1 MPTGCFA
8 VMNRI
13 AQDLPKSALACLHQ
27 ELRPGEEL
35 HWVGT
40 YGCLPGGA
48 VRDACVFLGVVWCI
62 AVAQVGIALQGEW
75 CIWPFFTL
83 LIPVLVTYIGYTKWR
98 EYKQTICLLTNQRV
112 AWLVV
117 GKGCVRSL
125 ALTQNMIRCVV
136 MRGSGCG
143 DIVFAVDDTENRAV
157 FYNVPQVRAVVQQM
171 NDLSA
176 GR

>member
-8 VMNRI
+8 SMNRI
-13 AQDLPKSALACLHQ
+13 TAHLSKSARACLQQ
-27 ELRPGEEL
+27 ELRSGEEL

-40 YGCLPGGA
+40 YGRLPGGVA
-48 VRDACVFLGVVWCI
+48 RDACVFLGVVWCI

-83 LIPVLVTYIGYTKWR
+83 LIPVVITYVGYAKWR

-143 DIVFAVDDTENRAV
+143 DIVFSVDDTGNRAV
-157 FYNVPQVRAVVQQM
+157 FYNVPKVQALTQLM
-171 NDLSA
+171 NNLSA